1 MARSD
6 EEDPFDVDGYDDGDT
21 GAGGGAAGRVVP
33 EFVRKVAV
41 AGLGAL
47 FMTEEGLRSLAGQLK
62 LPKEV
67 LGYLLQ
73 QAEKT
78 KDDVGRIASEEIR
91 RFLQSD
97 KLRREFITLLSQ
109 MTVEV
114 KAEFRL
120 VPSKS
125 ADGEGTD
132 DVAPEVVVSEVKA
145 RSGKGRGKKS

>member
-6 EEDPFDVDGYDDGDT
+6 EEDPFDVDGFGDDDS
-21 GAGGGAAGRVVP
+21 GAAGGAAGRVVP

-120 VPSKS
+120 VPNPS
-125 ADGEGTD
+125 AKGEDAG

>member
-6 EEDPFDVDGYDDGDT
+6 EDPLDPDLFGDDDAGDV
-21 GAGGGAAGRVVP
+21 GGAAGRVVP

-120 VPSKS
+120 VPNQNAK
-125 ADGEGTD
+125 GESSD
-132 DVAPEVVVSEVKA
+132 DVQPEVVVSEVKA
-145 RSGKGRGKKS
+145 RSGKGRSKKP